1 MYRQNRKVAAPR
13 ALVIGLDWIQF
24 HTPPYMVG
32 LQDQPIRLMKEIRL
46 TLSTF
51 NSINAWRNAERNMK
65 LDGFMQFCN
74 ANPDLVKFMREL
86 WQAQEE
92 RDLEQGK

>member
-1 MYRQNRKVAAPR
+1 
-13 ALVIGLDWIQF
+13 
-24 HTPPYMVG
+24 
-32 LQDQPIRLMKEIRL
+32 
-46 TLSTF
+46 
-51 NSINAWRNAERNMK
+51 MK